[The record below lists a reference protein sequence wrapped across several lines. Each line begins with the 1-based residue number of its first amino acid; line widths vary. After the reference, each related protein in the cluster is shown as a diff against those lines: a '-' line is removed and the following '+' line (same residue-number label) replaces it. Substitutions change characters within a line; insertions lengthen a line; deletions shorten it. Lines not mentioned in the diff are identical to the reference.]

1 MTIINDG
8 WVKMC
13 FCFVNIEKIITILML
28 MIAKTNHIKDTKK
41 LIGSLPAIRYTQ
53 PKYLYIAMANAR
65 CPKADLYI
73 KEGDHVNSCQ
83 VIGMRHGPFFD
94 QPIHATCSGTFL
106 GLEKHY
112 HRNGKLTDFIKL
124 ENDGQ
129 DTLDSSC
136 FIRTPEEIKA
146 LTKDDFVKILKDCAL
161 VGLGGSSFPTYIKF
175 QTNKP
180 INMILINGIECEPY
194 ITADHRI
201 MLEYPYRIMEAIQYT
216 MQAFNCKHAKICIKS
231 KYEDIKAVYKQVIK
245 EYEGSGIELC
255 CVGNYYPQ
263 GWEVEMIKKATGI
276 QLKTGELPADH
287 GIMNFN
293 VSTMVGLY
301 KAIKYNMPVI
311 KRDITVTGDGINHP
325 KNFRVRVGT
334 AIKDLIPMCGGYKN
348 PDKEKIFILGGPMMG
363 VSVPS
368 DDCIITKTVTS
379 IIVLDKVVDKEE
391 PCIRCGSC
399 VLSCPVHLEPM
410 QIMNAVKTLD
420 KERIKKLN
428 PLKCIECGLCA
439 YSCTSKI
446 QVTDYVRKAKLIA
459 KL

>member
-1 MTIINDG
+1 
-8 WVKMC
+8 
-13 FCFVNIEKIITILML
+13 
-28 MIAKTNHIKDTKK
+28 MIAKTVHVKDTKN
-41 LIGSLPAIRYTQ
+41 LTGALPAIRYTN
-53 PKYLYIAMANAR
+53 PEYLYIAMANAR
-65 CPKADLYI
+65 CPKADLFI
-73 KEGDHVNSCQ
+73 KEGDHVNCCQ
-83 VIGMRHGPFFD
+83 VIGMRHGPFFE
-94 QPIHATCSGTFL
+94 QPIHATCSGTYI

-112 HRNGKLTDFIKL
+112 HRNGKLTDFIKIK
-124 ENDGQ
+124 NDFQ
-129 DTLDSSC
+129 NTLDSSC
-136 FIRTPEEIKA
+136 FIRTPEQIAA
-146 LTKDDFVKILKDCAL
+146 LTREDMVKILQEVAS

-175 QTNKP
+175 QTEKP

-201 MLEYPYRIMEAIQYT
+201 MLEYPYRIMEAIKFT

-231 KYEDIKAVYKQVIK
+231 KYTDIKAVYKQVLK

-255 CVGNYYPQ
+255 CVGNFYPQ
-263 GWEVEMIKKATGI
+263 GWEVAMIKSATGI
-276 QLKTGELPADH
+276 QLKPGELPSNR
-287 GIMNFN
+287 GIINFN

-311 KRDITVTGDGINHP
+311 KRDITVTGDGINNP

-334 AIKDLIPMCGGYKN
+334 SIKELIPMCGGYKN

-363 VSVPS
+363 ASVPS

-379 IIVLDKVVDKEE
+379 IIVLDKTDYVEE
-391 PCIRCGSC
+391 PCVRCGSC
-399 VLSCPVHLEPM
+399 VLSCPVHLEPV

-428 PLKCIECGLCA
+428 PLICIECGLCT

-446 QVTDYVRKAKLIA
+446 QVTDYVRKAKIIA

>member
-1 MTIINDG
+1 
-8 WVKMC
+8 
-13 FCFVNIEKIITILML
+13 
-28 MIAKTNHIKDTKK
+28 MIAKTVYIKDTKK
-41 LIGSLPAIRYTQ
+41 LVGSLPAIRYTN
-53 PKYLYIAMANAR
+53 PEYLYIAMANAR
-65 CPKADLYI
+65 CPKAELFI

-83 VIGMRHGPFFD
+83 VIGMRHGPFFE
-94 QPIHATCSGTFL
+94 QPIHATCSGTFV
-106 GLEKHY
+106 GFEKHY
-112 HRNGKLTDFIKL
+112 HRNGKLTDFIKIK
-124 ENDGQ
+124 NDFK
-129 DTLDSSC
+129 DTLDPSVT
-136 FIRTPEEIKA
+136 IRTPEQIAA
-146 LTKDDFVKILKDCAL
+146 LTKDDMTKILEDVAS

-175 QTNKP
+175 KTDKP

-201 MLEYPYRIMEAIQYT
+201 MLEYPYRIMEAIKYT

-231 KYEDIKAVYKQVIK
+231 KYEDIKAVYKQVLK

-255 CVGNYYPQ
+255 CVGNFYPQ
-263 GWEVEMIKKATGI
+263 GWEVAMIKSATGI
-276 QLKTGELPADH
+276 QLKPGELPSNR
-287 GIMNFN
+287 GIINFN

-311 KRDITVTGDGINHP
+311 KRDITITGDGINYP

-334 AIKDLIPMCGGYKN
+334 SIKDLIPMCGGYKN
-348 PDKEKIFILGGPMMG
+348 PEKEKVFILGGPMMG
-363 VSVPS
+363 ASVPS

-379 IIVLDKVVDKEE
+379 IIILNKTDYKEE
-391 PCIRCGSC
+391 PCVRCGSC
-399 VLSCPVHLEPM
+399 VLSCPVHLEPV

-428 PLKCIECGLCA
+428 PLKCIECGLCT

-446 QVTDYVRKAKLIA
+446 QVTDYIRKAKIIA